1 MTTLL
6 LAAAVLTG
14 AAATSN
20 PDPTRRQAAQKSPIY
35 VPQPGETVLQMNIEG
50 RGPLSIKLFT
60 KDAPRTTEHILGLA
74 RQGFYDNQR
83 FYRVDRTPR
92 PYLAR
97 FGDPQSKTL
106 SLDHPNMGNG
116 GSGKRIAYEESGRR
130 NVIGA
135 VGLSHPPDDKDG
147 GDSQFY
153 IVLGPAQ
160 FLDGNYTVFGQVVG
174 GLDLLPQISKGDKVA
189 SVKITGQ

>member
-1 MTTLL
+1 MV
-6 LAAAVLTG
+6 AVAVLSGVT
-14 AAATSN
+14 APARLNSTILQS
-20 PDPTRRQAAQKSPIY
+20 AQKSAAY
-35 VPQPGETVLQMNIEG
+35 MPQPGETVMQMSIEG
-50 RGPLSIKLFT
+50 RGSLTIKLFT
-60 KDAPRTTEHILGLA
+60 KDAPRTTEHVIGLA

-97 FGDPQSKTL
+97 FGDPQSKSL

-116 GSGKRIAYEESGRR
+116 GSGKRIAYEDSGRR

-174 GLDLLPQISKGDKVA
+174 GLDLLSQISKGDKVA
-189 SVKITGQ
+189 SVKIIGQ

>member
-6 LAAAVLTG
+6 LAATVLTHV
-14 AAATSN
+14 AVPAL
-20 PDPTRRQAAQKSPIY
+20 PDPLLRQAAQRSAVY
-35 VPQPGETVLQMNIEG
+35 MPQPGETVMQMNIEG
-50 RGPLSIKLFT
+50 RGSLTIRLFT
-60 KDAPRTTEHILGLA
+60 KDAPRTTEHIMALA

-97 FGDPQSKTL
+97 FGDPQSKNL

-116 GSGKRIAYEESGRR
+116 GSGKRIAYEDSGRR

-160 FLDGNYTVFGQVVG
+160 FLDGNYTVFGQVVAG
-174 GLDLLPQISKGDKVA
+174 MDLLQQISKGDKVA
-189 SVKITGQ
+189 SMKISGQ